1 MSKGGYR
8 QGSGRS
14 KSGYYKGIYCGSTYE
29 LCWVIYSID
38 TNVKFKRFEKKLT
51 DGKTTYFPDFIL
63 DDNKTIIELKGYEL
77 GDSVKN
83 KTLLAEK
90 LGYKVI
96 ILRKEDLADVFEY
109 VYQKFGTK
117 KFHTLYDGYK
127 PKYEYH
133 CKNCNGLILKDKKKK
148 TDFIYC
154 SRQCSMLGNKL
165 NSGKF
170 LTDEQKKEYY
180 RNQSKKYYDLKREE
194 INKRRREL
202 YKISKGPLV

>member
-51 DGKTTYFPDFIL
+51 DGRTTYFPDFIL

-127 PKYEYH
+127 PKYEYN

-148 TDFIYC
+148 TNLIYC

-165 NSGKF
+165 NSDKF
-170 LTDEQKKEYY
+170 LTEEQKKQYY

>member
-51 DGKTTYFPDFIL
+51 DGITTYFPDFIL

>member
-51 DGKTTYFPDFIL
+51 DGITTYFPDFIL
-63 DDNKTIIELKGYEL
+63 DDDKTIIELKGYEL

>member
-51 DGKTTYFPDFIL
+51 DGITTYFPDFIL
-63 DDNKTIIELKGYEL
+63 DDNKIIIELKGYEL

>member
-29 LCWVIYSID
+29 LCWAIHSID
-38 TNVKFKRFEKKLT
+38 TNIKFKRFEKKLT
-51 DGKTTYFPDFIL
+51 DGIITYFPDFIL
-63 DDNKTIIELKGYEL
+63 DDDKTIIELKGYEL
-77 GDSVKN
+77 VDSVKN

-96 ILRKEDLADVFEY
+96 ILRKEDLADIFEY
-109 VYQKFGTK
+109 VYRKFGTK

-133 CKNCNGLILKDKKKK
+133 CKNCNSLILKDKKKK

-170 LTDEQKKEYY
+170 LTKEQKKEYY

-202 YKISKGPLV
+202 YKISKVH

>member
-51 DGKTTYFPDFIL
+51 DGITTYFPDFIL

-154 SRQCSMLGNKL
+154 SRQCSMLGYKL

>member
-29 LCWVIYSID
+29 LCWAIHSID
-38 TNVKFKRFEKKLT
+38 TNIKFKRFEKKLT
-51 DGKTTYFPDFIL
+51 DGITTYFPDFIL
-63 DDNKTIIELKGYEL
+63 DDDKTIIELKGYEL

-96 ILRKEDLADVFEY
+96 ILRKEDLADIFEY
-109 VYQKFGTK
+109 VYRKFGTK

-170 LTDEQKKEYY
+170 LTEEQKKEYY